1 MKKIV
6 IKLMMLLAI
15 SVVALGVSSVYA
27 AVPSINGT
35 VGATEWDNAPYP
47 YYLNLTDPN
56 DVGIGDDNIP
66 DSYDIS
72 RVVLL
77 QELDAY
83 GGDGTAANDG
93 VYLLIETYASPSF
106 VDLDGGPKPWTVV
119 SMSGDFNNDGVYDIF
134 LTHTANSDG
143 TGQKVVVTFFDGVS
157 FVDED
162 LSIQGSWAIG
172 ADGIEYFLPTG
183 KYGTPPNTPFPNSF
197 VGNIVYDNGGS
208 NRDDVVRG
216 TLVPEP
222 SSLLLL
228 GSSLLGLLGIG
239 IRKK

>member
-106 VDLDGGPKPWTVV
+106 VDV
-119 SMSGDFNNDGVYDIF
+119 
-134 LTHTANSDG
+134 
-143 TGQKVVVTFFDGVS
+143 
-157 FVDED
+157 D